1 MVAGL
6 FIFMWGMVSQSQPQP
21 AQARGPGRASSA
33 TLLEG
38 KQIFASSCAGCHGLD
53 GRGGERAPDI
63 ATRREMQ
70 RLSDVKLARIVDAGV
85 PGTGMPS
92 FHSLGASGIKSVVS
106 YLRKLQGGGKSAT
119 LPGNPQKG
127 ESIFFAKGSC
137 SDCHMVGGKGGFLAA
152 DLSSYAGTRSVDEI
166 RETIA
171 NPDSTRKAGEK
182 IVAVVTR
189 SGEPYSG
196 IVRNEDNF
204 SLQLQTVDG
213 NFHFFMKSELQT
225 LKRQTESVLP
235 AGYHSAL
242 GGRDLDD
249 VISYLIRSARTNKS
263 QAVSGEADQ

>member
-1 MVAGL
+1 
-6 FIFMWGMVSQSQPQP
+6 
-21 AQARGPGRASSA
+21 
-33 TLLEG
+33 LLEG
-38 KQIFASSCAGCHGLD
+38 KQIFASSCAACHGLD

-63 ATRREMQ
+63 AARREMQ

-106 YLRKLQGGGKSAT
+106 YLRKLQGEGKSPT

-127 ESIFFAKGSC
+127 DSIFFAKSSC

-152 DLSSYAGTRSVDEI
+152 DLSSYASTHSSDEI
-166 RETIA
+166 RETIT
-171 NPDSTRKAGEK
+171 NPDSTRKASEK
-182 IVAVVTR
+182 IMAVVTR
-189 SGEPYSG
+189 SGESYSG

-225 LKRQTESVLP
+225 SKRQAQSVLP

-242 GGRDLDD
+242 PSRDLDD
-249 VISYLIRSARTNKS
+249 VISFLIRSARASKTA
-263 QAVSGEADQ
+263 AVSGEADQ

>member
-1 MVAGL
+1 MVP
-6 FIFMWGMVSQSQPQP
+6 QSKPQS
-21 AQARGPGRASSA
+21 AQTRAPGRASSA

-38 KQIFASSCAGCHGLD
+38 KQIFASSCAACHGLD

-70 RLSDVKLARIVDAGV
+70 RLSDTELARIVNAGV

-92 FHSLGASGIKSVVS
+92 FRSLGASGIKSVVS
-106 YLRKLQGGGKSAT
+106 YLRTLQGGGKSAA
-119 LPGNPQKG
+119 LPGSPQKG

-137 SDCHMVGGKGGFLAA
+137 SDCHMAGGKGGFLAP
-152 DLSSYAGTRSVDEI
+152 DLSSYARTRSVDEI
-166 RETIA
+166 RETIT
-171 NPDSTRKAGEK
+171 NPDSTRRAGEK

-189 SGEPYSG
+189 SGESYSG

-204 SLQLQTVDG
+204 SLQLQSVDG
-213 NFHFFMKSELQT
+213 KFHFFMKSELQT

-249 VISYLIRSARTNKS
+249 VIGFLIRSATASKTE
-263 QAVSGEADQ
+263 AVLGEADQ

>member
-1 MVAGL
+1 MVPQL
-6 FIFMWGMVSQSQPQP
+6 QSQAAQP
-21 AQARGPGRASSA
+21 SKRKPASSA

-38 KQIFASSCAGCHGLD
+38 KQIFASSCAACHGLD

-70 RLSDVKLARIVDAGV
+70 RLSDLKLTRVVDAGV

-106 YLRKLQGGGKSAT
+106 YLRTLQGAGKSAI
-119 LPGNPQKG
+119 LPGNPQRG
-127 ESIFFAKGSC
+127 ESIFFARSGC
-137 SDCHMVGGKGGFLAA
+137 SDCHMIGGKGGFLGS
-152 DLSSYAGTRSVDEI
+152 DLSSYARTRSAGEI
-166 RETIA
+166 RDAIK
-171 NPDSTRKAGEK
+171 NPDSARKAEEK
-182 IVAVVTR
+182 IVLAVTR
-189 SGEPYSG
+189 DGKRYAG
-196 IVRNEDNF
+196 LVRNEDNF

-225 LKRQTESVLP
+225 LERQAQSVLP

-249 VISYLIRSARTNKS
+249 VISFLIISSRTSKTA
-263 QAVSGEADQ
+263 AVPGEADQ

>member
-1 MVAGL
+1 MVP
-6 FIFMWGMVSQSQPQP
+6 QSQPQP
-21 AQARGPGRASSA
+21 ARTRGGAPASSP

-38 KQIFASSCAGCHGLD
+38 KKIFASSCAGCHGLD

-92 FHSLGASGIKSVVS
+92 FRSLGASGIRSVVS

-127 ESIFFAKGSC
+127 ESIFFAQGSC

-152 DLSSYAGTRSVDEI
+152 DLSSYAPTRSVDEI
-166 RETIA
+166 RETIT

-263 QAVSGEADQ
+263 PAVSGEADQ

>member
-6 FIFMWGMVSQSQPQP
+6 FIFMSGMVAQSQPQP
-21 AQARGPGRASSA
+21 VQTREPGRASGA

-38 KQIFASSCAGCHGLD
+38 KRIFASSCAACHGLD

-63 ATRREMQ
+63 AARREMQ
-70 RLSDVKLARIVDAGV
+70 RLSDVKLFRIVDAGK

-92 FHSLGASGIKSVVS
+92 FRSLGSSAIKSVVS
-106 YLRKLQGGGKSAT
+106 YLRTLQGGGESAT

-127 ESIFFAKGSC
+127 ESIFFAKSSC
-137 SDCHMVGGKGGFLAA
+137 SGCHIVGGKGGFLAA
-152 DLSSYAGTRSVDEI
+152 DLSSYARTRSVEEI
-166 RETIA
+166 REAIT
-171 NPDSTRKAGEK
+171 NPDSMRRAGEK

-189 SGEPYSG
+189 NGEQYIG
-196 IVRNEDNF
+196 MVRNEDNF

-213 NFHFFMKSELQT
+213 KFHFFMKSELQT
-225 LKRQTESVLP
+225 LERQAQSVLP

-249 VISYLIRSARTNKS
+249 VISFLIHSAKTSKS
-263 QAVSGEADQ
+263 AAVSGEADQ

>member
-6 FIFMWGMVSQSQPQP
+6 FILVWGMVSQSQSQT
-21 AQARGPGRASSA
+21 ARTRGRAPASSA

-70 RLSDVKLARIVDAGV
+70 RLSEVKLARIVDAGV

-92 FHSLGASGIKSVVS
+92 FRSLGTSGIKSVVS
-106 YLRKLQGGGKSAT
+106 YLRKLQGEGKSAT

-137 SDCHMVGGKGGFLAA
+137 SDCHMVGGTGGFLAA
-152 DLSSYAGTRSVDEI
+152 DLSSYAPTRSVDEI
-166 RETIA
+166 RETIT
-171 NPDSTRKAGEK
+171 NPDSKQRAAEK
-182 IVAVVTR
+182 IVVVVTR
-189 SGEPYSG
+189 SGESYSG

-213 NFHFFMKSELQT
+213 TFHFFMKAELQT
-225 LKRQTESVLP
+225 LKPQTESVLP

-249 VISYLIRSARTNKS
+249 VISFLIRSARASKP
-263 QAVSGEADQ
+263 AALSGEADQ